1 MKIWSSST
9 QKCHRASAFVDGWCA
24 WSRAHADGLPAL
36 GRTLPGGRRH
46 RELWRRILG
55 PAASRG
61 LAAKDFWPRGADAGL
76 ERSELGR

>member
-24 WSRAHADGLPAL
+24 WSRAHAGGLLAL
-36 GRTLPGGRRH
+36 G
-46 RELWRRILG
+46 RRILG

-76 ERSELGR
+76 ERSELDQ